1 MKAVFAFL
9 CLLSFSTLQAQD
21 FYQDDITAMLT
32 AKFTFDGEKKASR
45 DDSFKLGFA
54 VDHSYLQ
61 VNRNSEM
68 NLMGDHSVRRSL
80 LDIEISSR
88 TKYFSRFTVGGVDAL
103 TYRTT
108 LNANGEPVKWPM
120 GLSTEQMVGI
130 GIIAGALGYYVYD
143 SNTD

>member
-9 CLLSFSTLQAQD
+9 CLISFSSLQAQD
-21 FYQDDITAMLT
+21 LYQDDITAMLS
-32 AKFTFDGEKKASR
+32 AKFTFGGEKKASR

-54 VDHSYLQ
+54 VDHSYLP
-61 VNRNSEM
+61 VNRNNEIK
-68 NLMGDHSVRRSL
+68 LFGDRSFRRSL
-80 LDIEISSR
+80 VDIEISSR
-88 TKYFSRFTVGGVDAL
+88 TKYFSRFRVGGVDAL

-143 SNTD
+143 SNTN

>member
-1 MKAVFAFL
+1 MKAVVAFL
-9 CLLSFSTLQAQD
+9 CLFSISALQAQGI
-21 FYQDDITAMLT
+21 YQDDITAMLS
-32 AKFTFDGEKKASR
+32 AKFTFDGAKKSDR

-54 VDHSYLQ
+54 VNHSHMQ
-61 VNRNSEM
+61 VNRLGGMSFKDD
-68 NLMGDHSVRRSL
+68 GSFRRSL
-80 LDIEISSR
+80 VDIEISSR
-88 TKYFSRFTVGGVDAL
+88 TKYFSRFRVGGVDAL

-130 GIIAGALGYYVYD
+130 GIIAGALGYWVYD